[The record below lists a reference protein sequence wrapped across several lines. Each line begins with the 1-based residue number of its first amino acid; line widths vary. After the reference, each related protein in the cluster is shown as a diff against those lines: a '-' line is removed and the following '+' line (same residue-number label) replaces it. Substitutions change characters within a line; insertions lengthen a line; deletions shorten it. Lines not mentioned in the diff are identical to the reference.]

1 MGGGGKS
8 LNTKDTKET
17 LAVWVA
23 LMIWGCEGWGRK
35 ELKHNGTKGTKET
48 LAGLA
53 VCGFD
58 DPGL

>member
-1 MGGGGKS
+1 MGGGGKN
-8 LNTKDTKET
+8 LNTKD
-17 LAVWVA
+17 
-23 LMIWGCEGWGRK
+23 
-35 ELKHNGTKGTKET
+35 TKGTKET